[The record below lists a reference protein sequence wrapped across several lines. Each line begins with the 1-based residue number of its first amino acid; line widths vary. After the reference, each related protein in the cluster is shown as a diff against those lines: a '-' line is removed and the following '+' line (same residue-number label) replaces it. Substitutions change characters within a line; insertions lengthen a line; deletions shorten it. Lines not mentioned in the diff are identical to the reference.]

1 MQEEKI
7 MTEQESLNLISRMI
21 YEAKGYYYE
30 NGLSGL
36 IYGFSVLIC
45 CMLSYM
51 RDEKII
57 EFPFHP
63 FYMLV
68 PVFFILGWVQW
79 KEEKEKKAK
88 TFTDEAIDYVWIGFM
103 LSALVAFAAGFAGL
117 YYISIAII
125 LVLMA
130 LATFLTGMIAKFR
143 YHIACS
149 FISWVLAIISFFM
162 LNPNI
167 YLLLA
172 ANAVLVWVIPGFML
186 RAAFKK
192 LQHGE

>member
-7 MTEQESLNLISRMI
+7 LTEQESLKLISRTI

-30 NGLSGL
+30 SGSSGL
-36 IYGFSVLIC
+36 IYGFGVFIC
-45 CMLSYM
+45 SLLCYL

-57 EFPFHP
+57 AFPFHP

-68 PVFFILGWVQW
+68 PVFFVLGLIYR
-79 KEEKEKKAK
+79 KEEKKKKAK
-88 TFTDEAIDYVWIGFM
+88 TFTDEAIDHVWMGFM

-117 YYISIAII
+117 YYISISII

-130 LATFLTGMIAKFR
+130 CAAFLTGMITKFR
-143 YHIACS
+143 YHIICS
-149 FISWVLAIISFFM
+149 FITWASAIISFFM
-162 LNPNI
+162 QNPYI

-172 ANAVLVWVIPGFML
+172 LNAVLVWMIPGFML
-186 RAAFKK
+186 RATFKK
-192 LQHGE
+192 LHPNE

>member
-30 NGLSGL
+30 SGLSGL

-51 RDEKII
+51 RDEKMI

-79 KEEKEKKAK
+79 KEEKKKKAK
-88 TFTDEAIDYVWIGFM
+88 TFTDEAIDYIWMGFV

-117 YYISIAII
+117 YYISISII

-130 LATFLTGMIAKFR
+130 LATFLTGVIAKFK

-162 LNPNI
+162 LNPSI